1 MTVKRTFTSQD
12 WQSCRLLP
20 QRETMHKAQQESM
33 AARNAALADLYAV
46 LTPEQKAV
54 ADQRLQGRR
63 GHRMAGH
70 TPGK

>member
-1 MTVKRTFTSQD
+1 
-12 WQSCRLLP
+12 
-20 QRETMHKAQQESM
+20 MHKAQQESM
-33 AARNAALADLYAV
+33 AARNAALADLHAV

-63 GHRMAGH
+63 GQHMAGH